1 MKKLFVVIIILI
13 AVVMAPPLISRIVR
27 RSGPRSDAVQP
38 PRSREL
44 EPAEPISAEMS
55 QWLSSAPN
63 SISITAPQDIRE
75 LTAFW
80 VVIAP
85 RAVNNPQ
92 FLLSFTIDP
101 EVQATV
107 TGQWGRVPMRKVL
120 EDVCQRN
127 NLEWKV
133 VGPSTI
139 RISVEQ

>member
-1 MKKLFVVIIILI
+1 MKKLLVVIIILI
-13 AVVMAPPLISRIVR
+13 AVVAAPPLVSRIVR
-27 RSGPRSDAVQP
+27 RSSPRSDGVQS

-55 QWLSSAPN
+55 QWLDSRPD

-75 LTAFW
+75 LTALW
-80 VVIAP
+80 VDIAP

-107 TGQWGRVPMRKVL
+107 TGQWTRAPMRKVL
-120 EDVCQRN
+120 DEVCQRN